1 MLKQLILQVGLCPDD
16 ILRFYRQTPGR
27 APSSIPNPR
36 ILRQCIVD
44 LCQKHHVFLLLDAL
58 DESLNSTKIA
68 DLVLGLLRESSEIRI
83 LITSRDDANLE
94 ETLSKAGRIRF
105 EDYTSKIAHDI
116 GKYVA
121 DTLQTNRRLLSLP
134 QNVQDDIADSLN
146 AKSGG
151 M

>member
-1 MLKQLILQVGLCPDD
+1 
-16 ILRFYRQTPGR
+16 
-27 APSSIPNPR
+27 
-36 ILRQCIVD
+36 
-44 LCQKHHVFLLLDAL
+44 LLLDAL